1 MRYINVDDDYVK
13 SVLLAN
19 SLLDTTLI
27 QESEAMGEEEQEI
40 IEETEE
46 HVCPLCET
54 ELIEAISEDSWASCV
69 NTILEV
75 INEATSEEGEDLSES
90 DEDELEAE
98 LEA

>member
-1 MRYINVDDDYVK
+1 MRYINVDDEYVK
-13 SVLLAN
+13 NVLVAN
-19 SLLDTTLI
+19 SLGNTALI
-27 QESEAMGEEEQEI
+27 QESEAMEEEV

-54 ELIEAISEDSWASCV
+54 ELSEAISEDSWASCV

-75 INEATSEEGEDLSES
+75 ITEATSEEGEDLSES

>member
-1 MRYINVDDDYVK
+1 MRYINVDDEFVK
-13 SVLLAN
+13 NVLEAN
-19 SLLDTTLI
+19 SMGDTALI
-27 QESEAMGEEEQEI
+27 QESEAVEEEEQEV

-54 ELIEAISEDSWASCV
+54 ELSEAISEDSWASCV
-69 NTILEV
+69 NTILDV

>member
-19 SLLDTTLI
+19 RMGDTTLI
-27 QESEAMGEEEQEI
+27 QESEAVEEEEQEV

-54 ELIEAISEDSWASCV
+54 ELSEAISEDSWASCV

>member
-19 SLLDTTLI
+19 SMLDTTLI
-27 QESEAMGEEEQEI
+27 QESVEEGEQEI

-54 ELIEAISEDSWASCV
+54 ELSEAISEDSWASCV

>member
-1 MRYINVDDDYVK
+1 MRYINVDDEYVK
-13 SVLLAN
+13 NVLVAN
-19 SLLDTTLI
+19 SLGNTALI
-27 QESEAMGEEEQEI
+27 QESEAMEEEV

-54 ELIEAISEDSWASCV
+54 ELSEAISEDSWASCV
-69 NTILEV
+69 NTILDV
-75 INEATSEEGEDLSES
+75 INEATPEEGEDLSES

>member
-1 MRYINVDDDYVK
+1 MRYINVDDEYVK
-13 SVLLAN
+13 NVLVAN
-19 SLLDTTLI
+19 SLGGNALI
-27 QESEAMGEEEQEI
+27 QESEAMEEEV

-54 ELIEAISEDSWASCV
+54 ELSEAISEDSWASCV
-69 NTILEV
+69 NTILDV

>member
-19 SLLDTTLI
+19 RMVATTLI
-27 QESEAMGEEEQEI
+27 QEAVEEEEQEV

-54 ELIEAISEDSWASCV
+54 ELSEAISEDSWASCV

-98 LEA
+98 LGA